1 MSLSIY
7 NSTIVPLQNSQSFI
21 GTYYDNII
29 DFSEINI
36 SIFCDTGYE
45 LTFYFSQDKINTNY
59 TESQSVAYSANT
71 LFFRVPPLERYF
83 KIGITATDG
92 NMSVLNI
99 QTKYK
104 SNITYQ

>member
-7 NSTIVPLQNSQSFI
+7 NSTIVPLQNGDSFS
-21 GTYYDNII
+21 GAYFDNIL
-29 DFSEINI
+29 DFGEINI

-59 TESQSVAYSANT
+59 TESESVAYSANT

-83 KIGITATDG
+83 KIGITASDG
-92 NMSVLNI
+92 NMSVLNV
-99 QTKYK
+99 QTIYK
-104 SNITYQ
+104 SNITYK